1 MIPNVCKTTKVFPI
15 LRTFCEKESLP
26 TFLYFMIPKIFLL
39 PLCAG
44 IALPALAQDAIT
56 TVQPAG
62 AASATPAYPVA
73 PAYPAIAPAIPA
85 ATIAPDATP
94 APEVPTA
101 PAVPAT
107 PVAPEAT
114 PTPAVPADTN
124 TLAPSWETQRAART
138 YVFQIPAPRG
148 QITDHQGRPL
158 AQTRVSENLALNFP
172 TAPPMSEP
180 ETLAFAHEQL
190 ALVRTLLDREV
201 TVSDETILK
210 HYHNRGLL
218 PLDIALDLLPSEVA
232 AIKQQAPE
240 HLSLHAVYQ
249 RFYPNGPMAGQIL
262 GYAGRSGRQADG
274 PVQNNDLLWPV
285 AEGREGLEQTFNA
298 QLTGRNGQLNL
309 AFDANGQKASEKI
322 AIPPQ
327 PGANVVTTLDEDIQ
341 RITEEALAKG
351 AKRGAVVLVD
361 ATNGDIVAMA
371 SLPCYNPNEFVPT
384 ISAAA
389 FKALEDDPSIPLL
402 PRAYRSAYPPGS
414 TFKVPVGIAALE
426 SSAIKLDDEFSGPP
440 SIEIGRLVFH
450 NWKKTDAGMLNFVDA
465 LTQSCDTWFYQVGI
479 KTGADPIIAWAQ
491 KMGFGVKTGIP
502 LGSEAEGRVPTQDYM
517 KKVYGRK
524 FLDGDVANFSIGQ
537 GDLLVTPLQMA
548 EAMAAVGNGGT
559 LYRARLVQQVQ
570 TYNNQIV
577 TAYDVEVKNNLG
589 IDPKILAAVKKGM
602 IAVVSSPAGTAGKA
616 AIDEVQIAGKTGT
629 AQWGPKARQRDA
641 AWFAGFVPADKPKY
655 AFAAVYEG
663 EIGESTHG
671 GTYCAPII
679 ASIMKQLF
687 KENAKEKKTGHT
699 RHHAKAASP
708 TPVQTQTND

>member
-1 MIPNVCKTTKVFPI
+1 MLFRFSIAALCFG
-15 LRTFCEKESLP
+15 FCLG
-26 TFLYFMIPKIFLL
+26 TL
-39 PLCAG
+39 G
-44 IALPALAQDAIT
+44 QDAVT
-56 TVQPAG
+56 AVQPAA
-62 AASATPAYPVA
+62 AASPSPNYPVA
-73 PAYPAIAPAIPA
+73 PGYPA
-85 ATIAPDATP
+85 ATPDMTP
-94 APEVPTA
+94 AAA
-101 PAVPAT
+101 PAAPA
-107 PVAPEAT
+107 ANE
-114 PTPAVPADTN
+114 N
-124 TLAPSWETQRAART
+124 TLAPSWETQRTART
-138 YVFQIPAPRG
+138 YVLQIPAPRG
-148 QITDHQGRPL
+148 QITDRLGRPL
-158 AQTRVSENLALNFP
+158 AQTRVSDNLALNFP
-172 TAPPMSEP
+172 TAPPMSDDD
-180 ETLAFAHEQL
+180 TLVFAHGQIGL
-190 ALVRTLLDREV
+190 ARTLLDKEIA
-201 TVSDETILK
+201 VSDEAILK

-218 PLDIALDLLPSEVA
+218 PMDIAMDLLPTEVA
-232 AIKQQAPE
+232 TIKQQAPE
-240 HLSLHAVYQ
+240 HLTLHAMYQ
-249 RFYPNGPMAGQIL
+249 RFYPNGPLAGHIL

-285 AEGREGLEQTFNA
+285 AEGREGLEQTFNM
-298 QLTGRNGQLNL
+298 QLTGRNGQMNL
-309 AFDANGQKASEKI
+309 AFDAAGQKASEKI

-327 PGANVVTTLDEDIQ
+327 PGANVITTLDEDAQ
-341 RITEEALAKG
+341 RIVEEALDKV
-351 AKRGAVVLVD
+351 AKRGAIVLVD

-371 SLPCYNPNEFVPT
+371 STPCYNPNAFVPT

-389 FKALEDDPSIPLL
+389 FKALEDDPNIPLL
-402 PRAYRSAYPPGS
+402 PRAFRSAYPPGS

-426 SSAIKLDDEFSGPP
+426 SGAIKLDSEFSGPP

-450 NWKKTDAGMLNFVDA
+450 NWKKTDAGMLDFVEA

-479 KTGADPIIAWAQ
+479 KTGADPIITWAQ
-491 KMGFGVKTGIP
+491 KMGFGVKSGIP
-502 LGSEAEGRVPTQDYM
+502 LASEAEGRVPTQDYM

-577 TAYDVEVKNNLG
+577 TAYNVEAKTDLG

-616 AIDEVQIAGKTGT
+616 AIEEVQIAGKTGT

-641 AWFAGFVPADKPKY
+641 AWFAGFVPADNPKY

-687 KENAKEKKTGHT
+687 KDEAKGKKGGHG

-708 TPVQTQTND
+708 TPTPTPAEPND